1 MAVSHLFLMLART
14 TSGYTRPLRP
24 LDPLRDDA
32 KRPIRTLSR
41 VAVASFRPPRQPGP
55 HVTIRL
61 TGSIERR
68 LISRIPSLT
77 TMQTHVMLPMGNLFL
92 LVHFCATTRPQAPPG
107 SARPLLGRRLRQVG
121 LPPWGG
127 WEVSATSPIQP
138 LLSERNGRV
147 PPAVRAAWH
156 ISSPRTVPMEKRKK
170 LLALILAVRGGLVQE
185 PIPIRLVERTCPEV
199 PYWGVPKIP
208 VRRR

>member
-1 MAVSHLFLMLART
+1 MAASHLFLMLGPT
-14 TSGYTRPLRP
+14 ISVYTRPPRP
-24 LDPLRDDA
+24 LDLLRDDV
-32 KRPIRTLSR
+32 KRPIRTLSL
-41 VAVASFRPPRQPGP
+41 VAVASFRLPRQPGP
-55 HVTIRL
+55 HVTILL
-61 TGSIERR
+61 TGSTGRQ

-77 TMQTHVMLPMGNLFL
+77 TIRTRVMLPMANLFL
-92 LVHFCATTRPQAPPG
+92 LGRFCATVPPQAPAD
-107 SARPLLGRRLRQVG
+107 SLRPLLGRRPRQVV
-121 LPPWGG
+121 LPVWG
-127 WEVSATSPIQP
+127 WEVSATSPIQ
-138 LLSERNGRV
+138 LLPSERNGRV

-199 PYWGVPKIP
+199 PYWGVLKTQ